1 MLYENIIIS
10 LYFIYNFV
18 EGAVNIMFRNG
29 NNIYSTKERNDMM
42 PDLFNLTPEMNSY
55 FNSLPKNLQE
65 TIIQSG
71 AKINSLTDLKQVAKE
86 FSGNEIS

>member
-1 MLYENIIIS
+1 
-10 LYFIYNFV
+10 
-18 EGAVNIMFRNG
+18 
-29 NNIYSTKERNDMM
+29 M

-86 FSGNEIS
+86 FSGNEVSR